1 MNKTVNSISKSLINN
16 FSDIQ
21 ITDEDKDLISVIMTH
36 GLIEDTQDAPSINA
50 IKRLMSRIH
59 GYPTDLI
66 VYRSGNLHPKRK
78 PYLSASISKD
88 ISNRYRSTGNRRHRI
103 IIKAGAPFIPL
114 SIINPYNMEYEI
126 ILDASRIHKT
136 LFGYTYR

>member
-1 MNKTVNSISKSLINN
+1 MNKTIDSLSKSLIDN

-21 ITDEDKDLISVIMTH
+21 INDEDKDLISVIMTH
-36 GLIEDTQDAPSINA
+36 GLIEGTQDTPSINA

-59 GYPTDLI
+59 GYPTDLV

-78 PYLSASISKD
+78 PYLSASLSKE
-88 ISNRYRSTGNRRHRI
+88 ISNNYRSIRNWRHRI
-103 IIKAGAPFIPL
+103 VVKAGAPFIPL
-114 SIINPYNMEYEI
+114 SIVNPYNMEFEI

-136 LFGYTYR
+136 LFGYIYK

>member
-1 MNKTVNSISKSLINN
+1 MNKTIDSLSKSLIDN

-21 ITDEDKDLISVIMTH
+21 INDEDKDLISVIMTH
-36 GLIEDTQDAPSINA
+36 GLIEGTQDTPSINA

-59 GYPTDLI
+59 GYPTDLV

-78 PYLSASISKD
+78 PYLSASLSKE
-88 ISNRYRSTGNRRHRI
+88 ISNNYRSIRNWRHRI
-103 IIKAGAPFIPL
+103 VVKAGAPFIPL
-114 SIINPYNMEYEI
+114 SIVNPYNMEFEI

-136 LFGYTYR
+136 LFGYICK

>member
-1 MNKTVNSISKSLINN
+1 MNKTIDSLSKSLIDN

-21 ITDEDKDLISVIMTH
+21 INDEDKDLISVIMTH
-36 GLIEDTQDAPSINA
+36 GLIEGTQDTPSINA

-59 GYPTDLI
+59 GYPIDLV

-78 PYLSASISKD
+78 PYLSASLSKE
-88 ISNRYRSTGNRRHRI
+88 ISNNYRSIRNWRHRI
-103 IIKAGAPFIPL
+103 VVKAGAPFIPL
-114 SIINPYNMEYEI
+114 SIVNPYNMEFEI

-136 LFGYTYR
+136 LFGYIYK